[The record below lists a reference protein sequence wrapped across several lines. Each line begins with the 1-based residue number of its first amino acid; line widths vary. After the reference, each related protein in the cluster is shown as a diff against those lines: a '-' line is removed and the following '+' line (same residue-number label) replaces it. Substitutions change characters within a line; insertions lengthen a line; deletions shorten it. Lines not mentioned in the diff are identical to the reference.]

1 MKKVKTSTIHRSKP
15 KHNVTPQPK
24 KAQIHIMLENPLATR
39 KEILTCALDTA
50 RLLKDYE
57 ELSNIKEKKIKTIRK
72 LSRVMK
78 EVRLLEK
85 QLSELHLPHMS
96 EAAEIEFP
104 HHHQVMPHEKKQ
116 LEVAPKKA
124 VKEKPESEKLKDEL
138 EAIEEKLKSL

>member
-1 MKKVKTSTIHRSKP
+1 MKKKQPKP
-15 KHNVTPQPK
+15 QQPK
-24 KAQIHIMLENPLATR
+24 KAQVHIMLENPLATR

-50 RLLKDYE
+50 KLLKDYE

-72 LSRVMK
+72 LSRVMREIK
-78 EVRLLEK
+78 LLEK
-85 QLSELHLPHMS
+85 QLSELHLPHMN

-104 HHHQVMPHEKKQ
+104 HHHQVMHHEKKQ
-116 LEVAPKKA
+116 LEVAPKKI

>member
-1 MKKVKTSTIHRSKP
+1 MKKQHKQP
-15 KHNVTPQPK
+15 APK
-24 KAQIHIMLENPLATR
+24 KAQVHIMLEDPVATR

-50 RLLKDYE
+50 KLLKDYE

-72 LSRVMK
+72 LSRVIK

-104 HHHQVMPHEKKQ
+104 HHHQVMHHEKKQ
-116 LEVAPKKA
+116 PEVAPKKA
-124 VKEKPESEKLKDEL
+124 AKEKPESEKLQDEL
-138 EAIEEKLKSL
+138 KAIEEKLKSL